1 MTKPGLDYENEKFYN
16 ERRSVPFPSRVN
28 RMKKRLLEEVENDLK
43 EKKLE

>member
-1 MTKPGLDYENEKFYN
+1 VTKPGLDYENKNFYN
-16 ERRSVPFPSRVN
+16 ERRNEPFPPRVN